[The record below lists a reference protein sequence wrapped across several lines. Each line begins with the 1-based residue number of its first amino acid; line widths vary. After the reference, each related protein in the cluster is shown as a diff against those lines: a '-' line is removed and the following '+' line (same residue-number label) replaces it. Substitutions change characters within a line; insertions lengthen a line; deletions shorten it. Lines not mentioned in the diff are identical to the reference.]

1 MMTAAAETTIQ
12 GNRDFIDAIFA
23 GMRADERVWT
33 AQFKTSPSLANGMQ
47 WEGLPV
53 GPGYQN
59 RNPSHAGWNH
69 YFSVATLKADDTGEI
84 HRRRECFSRLFVLVL
99 DDATPIP
106 GIDPTWVLE
115 TSLKDNGESNV
126 QIGYRL
132 ATPLDDIALAT
143 HIHKALK
150 DAGRI
155 VQADKNGN
163 NPVRYVRLPW
173 GCNTK
178 VSPPH
183 QNRLLYWSPDSVVE
197 LSALVGALGIDLS
210 VMPAEDAPPAV
221 GISDVIAAEASAEWQ
236 PKARKLAWDGALRTH
251 NDPTLG
257 RNSEIFRL
265 GTYAARDRLPEE
277 ALEFVLQEF
286 VGRMRQTNTSGKP
299 APVNW
304 GNERA
309 TIRRGYAQGHKDGVP
324 KLVDVGAL
332 IRNAGASN
340 QPDSLDSMLGL
351 GRINAKTQPRCV
363 IPSEKRGVREFP
375 IQELND
381 TADWIAATA
390 AVSYPEVT
398 QHAILGLVGAAAAR
412 LYVTPQGDPL
422 SLYLGASARSI
433 GELRYTHHAIHAA
446 MRHAGL
452 RRIVRMSRFTS
463 PQTILKTL
471 MRSPASI
478 YLSDDYGGLSAFAR
492 RQPSGLQEQALAT
505 LAAVYDGHSIQ
516 LDGPEDAGFRP
527 GSAQVQD
534 EQPIIMAPSLSMF
547 GLVGDDHLATLMRA
561 SELGRGA
568 LEQLLLV
575 LADPDSAVVHDP
587 MQLDP
592 PAFLVTKLRTIRHV
606 PDPNGLDLTLA
617 TIFGDL
623 AGEMLPNQ
631 ITVAFTATLDAIYSE
646 LAQVSTDR
654 RVRPLLLAA
663 RGMVRRIS
671 GSLAVWENPQ
681 APVADARLI
690 EWAGGYVI
698 DRMRD
703 LVDRFALLHGDDGRP
718 TAYDQVLMKVTE
730 AKDQGVP
737 RRDLVS
743 GCRAYRN
750 LSNDKR
756 EELLQQMLGD
766 ETVFE
771 VEIKGD
777 GKGRPRKR
785 LVSAKYIRSEG

>member
-1 MMTAAAETTIQ
+1 MTAAAETTIQ

-33 AQFKTSPSLANGMQ
+33 AQFKTSPSVASREQ
-47 WEGLPV
+47 WAGLPV
-53 GPGYQN
+53 GPGYRNQ
-59 RNPSHAGWNH
+59 NPSHVGWNH
-69 YFSVATLKADDTGEI
+69 YFSVATLKANDTGEI

-126 QIGYRL
+126 QIGYKL
-132 ATPLDDIALAT
+132 ATPIDDITLAT
-143 HIHKALK
+143 YLHKALK

-183 QNRLLYWSPDSVVE
+183 QNKLLYWSPESVVE
-197 LSALVGALGIDLS
+197 VDALVAALGIDLS
-210 VMPAEDAPPAV
+210 AMPADDAAPSVAIV
-221 GISDVIAAEASAEWQ
+221 DVIPAGALAEWQ

-251 NDPTLG
+251 NDPKLG
-257 RNSEIFRL
+257 RNNEIFRL

-286 VGRMRQTNTSGKP
+286 VARMRPTNTAGKP
-299 APVNW
+299 AAVNW

-309 TIRRGYAQGHKDGVP
+309 TIRRGYVQGHKDGVP
-324 KLVDVGAL
+324 KLVDIGFL
-332 IRNAGASN
+332 NNIGTTGHE
-340 QPDSLDSMLGL
+340 DSLESTLGI
-351 GRINAKTQPRCV
+351 GRINAKAQTRSI
-363 IPSEKRGVREFP
+363 IPSEKRRVREFP
-375 IQELND
+375 IQDLND
-381 TADWIAATA
+381 TAAWMTAIAP
-390 AVSYPEVT
+390 VSYPEVT
-398 QHAILGLVGAAAAR
+398 QHAILGLIGAAASR
-412 LYVTPQGDPL
+412 LYITPQGDPL

-433 GELRYTHHAIHAA
+433 GELRYTHHAIHDA

-452 RRIVRMSRFTS
+452 RRMVRMSRFTS

-505 LAAVYDGHSIQ
+505 IASVYDGHSIQ

-534 EQPIIMAPSLSMF
+534 EQPIIMAPALNMF

-575 LADPDSAVVHDP
+575 LADPDCAVVHDP

-592 PAFLVTKLRTIRHV
+592 PDFLIRKLRTIRHV

-631 ITVAFTATLDAIYSE
+631 ITVAFTADLDAIYAE

-663 RGMVRRIS
+663 RGMVRRIA

-681 APVADARLI
+681 TPVADARLI

-756 EELLQQMLGD
+756 EELIQQMLGD

-771 VEIKGD
+771 MDIKCE

-785 LVSAKYIRSEG
+785 LVSAKYIRGEG